1 MPPDDAPLAKLEA
14 CLKKA
19 RNQEEIE
26 QSWREELWIQ
36 IRARWGWDH
45 LSRRAI

>member
-36 IRARWGWDH
+36 IRV
-45 LSRRAI
+45 RRGRDRLFER